1 MATVNIQVA
10 KFRTKKQDKLIA
22 LLQDKS
28 VQKEVNEKIKDA
40 INDFVPMKSGALR
53 RSALVTH
60 KSITWGR
67 GLKYARYQYG
77 GEVYGPNFPGAIN
90 GNPAWKS
97 SPGEGSKYP
106 TGREIG
112 AFNGVINLRP
122 RWQEGEPRVKGT
134 LPYKFGY
141 TTPGTHHHWD
151 EYFTYGPKMKVNQEI
166 TRMLKA
172 ECKRRGLGRWI

>member
-1 MATVNIQVA
+1 MATINIQVA

-22 LLQDKS
+22 LLQDKT

-77 GEVYGPNFPGAIN
+77 GEVYGPNHPIIRQGKIVGWYSKPGVT
-90 GNPAWKS
+90 KH
-97 SPGEGSKYP
+97 P
-106 TGREIG
+106 TGREL
-112 AFNGVINLRP
+112 GVP
-122 RWQEGEPRVKGT
+122 GEWKGWV
-134 LPYKFGY
+134 FGY
-141 TTPGTHHHWD
+141 TTPGTKHHWD
-151 EYFTYGPKMKVNQEI
+151 EQFSKDRRWKAQANIEV